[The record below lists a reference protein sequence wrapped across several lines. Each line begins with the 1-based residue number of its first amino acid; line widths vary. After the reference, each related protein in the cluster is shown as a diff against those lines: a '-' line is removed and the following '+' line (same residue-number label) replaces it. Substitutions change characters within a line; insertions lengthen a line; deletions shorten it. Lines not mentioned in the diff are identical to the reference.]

1 MREPDIGAQ
10 MFFDK
15 YPDAIQYIC
24 VFKETMYINTQYI

>member
-1 MREPDIGAQ
+1 MREPDIGNQ

-24 VFKETMYINTQYI
+24 VLKKPFT